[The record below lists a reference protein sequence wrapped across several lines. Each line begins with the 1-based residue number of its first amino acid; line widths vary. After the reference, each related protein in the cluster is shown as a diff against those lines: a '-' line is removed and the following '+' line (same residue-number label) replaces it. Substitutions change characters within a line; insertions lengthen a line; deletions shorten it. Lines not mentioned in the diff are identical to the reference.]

1 MILVTGATGH
11 IGNVLVRSLLKK
23 GYSVRAMVAPRE
35 DTLPLQ
41 NLDVEIV
48 RGDIRDSE
56 FVLNSCRNVEAVF
69 HLAGVISILPTKKRL
84 VYEVNVNGTN
94 NVLRACERLRTCKLI
109 YTSSIHAFAEPEPG
123 ATLDE
128 STPIDP
134 TKTSGIYG
142 KSKAIATLNVLKAIK
157 GGLNAVI
164 CCPTGVIGPYDFRI
178 SEMGNLIL
186 KYMQGKMKIAVD
198 GCFDFVDVRDVASG
212 LIEMF
217 EKAPPGELF
226 ILSGHSIT
234 IRQLMELLHTITKQQ
249 RVKIFLKP
257 ALAYALSLLTSLYY
271 SLSKK
276 KALFTPYSVHTL
288 TRYYRYSHRKASH
301 MLGYEPRPIVESL
314 KDSISWFSQRH
325 QMMKSLGKKNAAL
338 LNP

>member
-23 GYSVRAMVAPRE
+23 GYTVRAMVAPRE
-35 DTLPLQ
+35 DASPLQ

-84 VYEVNVNGTN
+84 VYEVNVNGTK
-94 NVLRACERLRTCKLI
+94 NVLRACEHFRTCKLI

-134 TKTSGIYG
+134 SKTSGIYG

-186 KYMQGKMKIAVD
+186 KYIQGKMKIAID

-212 LIEMF
+212 LVEMF

-234 IRQLMELLHTITKQQ
+234 IRQLMELLHTITGQQ

-257 ALAYALSLLTSLYY
+257 GLAYALSLLTSLYY
-271 SLSKK
+271 SLSRKK
-276 KALFTPYSVHTL
+276 PLFTPYSVHTL
-288 TRYYRYSHRKASH
+288 TCYYRYSHRKASH
-301 MLGYEPRPIVESL
+301 ILGYKPRPIAESL
-314 KDSISWFSQRH
+314 KDSISWFSQQH
-325 QMMKSLGKKNAAL
+325 QMMKIIGRKSASFL
-338 LNP
+338 

>member
-109 YTSSIHAFAEPEPG
+109 YTSS
-123 ATLDE
+123 
-128 STPIDP
+128 
-134 TKTSGIYG
+134 
-142 KSKAIATLNVLKAIK
+142 
-157 GGLNAVI
+157 
-164 CCPTGVIGPYDFRI
+164 
-178 SEMGNLIL
+178 
-186 KYMQGKMKIAVD
+186 
-198 GCFDFVDVRDVASG
+198 
-212 LIEMF
+212 
-217 EKAPPGELF
+217 
-226 ILSGHSIT
+226 
-234 IRQLMELLHTITKQQ
+234 
-249 RVKIFLKP
+249 
-257 ALAYALSLLTSLYY
+257 
-271 SLSKK
+271 
-276 KALFTPYSVHTL
+276 
-288 TRYYRYSHRKASH
+288 
-301 MLGYEPRPIVESL
+301 
-314 KDSISWFSQRH
+314 
-325 QMMKSLGKKNAAL
+325 
-338 LNP
+338 